1 MSSFSL
7 RRAWPGAF
15 AVAVL
20 AIATHVPAHAADEFA
35 VSPAQMQSLGVQV
48 RKLDKP
54 AAIEGAALPARVS
67 LPPRQDLV
75 VSAPVAGVIEQLLV
89 TDNDTVKT
97 GQPLLRLAG
106 PELGDLQLKLIEA
119 GSRSRLST
127 ATLQRERQL
136 FAEGVVPERRV
147 LEAQS
152 AAAEDEAR
160 RRHAEAALRLAGLDT
175 ASIRKVAAGEP
186 VSATLV
192 LRAPADGVVAE
203 LKIKPGQRVA
213 AADALLHVADTRRL
227 WLDVQVPLARQ
238 AELKLSKGTPLMVVG
253 RDLRATVLSAG
264 SGAADNQ
271 TLTLRAELA
280 GGSSGL
286 RVGEFVQVKVPFAAA
301 TAGKDGAAWSVPL
314 GAVMR
319 DGEKAYVFVRTAK
332 GFVARSVTVL
342 ASAGQEVSVQGEL
355 QPGQEIATTSVIAL
369 KAAWQGKG
377 GAN

>member
-7 RRAWPGAF
+7 RRAWPGAV

-20 AIATHVPAHAADEFA
+20 ATFTHLPVRAADEFA
-35 VSPAQMQSLGVQV
+35 VSAAQMQSLGVQL

-54 AAIEGAALPARVS
+54 AAIEGAVLPARVS

-75 VSAPVAGVIEQLLV
+75 VSAPVAGVVDQLLV
-89 TDNDTVKT
+89 TDNDAVRA

-106 PELGDLQLKLIEA
+106 PELGELQLKLIEA
-119 GSRSRLST
+119 GSRSRLS
-127 ATLQRERQL
+127 AAALLRERQL

-160 RRHAEAALRLAGLDT
+160 RRHAEAALRLAGLDA
-175 ASIRKVAAGEP
+175 ASIRKVAQGEP
-186 VSATLV
+186 VAATLV
-192 LRAPADGVVAE
+192 LRAPAGGVVAE

-213 AADALLHVADTRRL
+213 SADALLHVVDTRRL
-227 WLDVQVPLARQ
+227 WLEVQVPLARQ
-238 AELKLSKGTPLMVVG
+238 GELKLAKGTPVSVVG
-253 RDLRATVLSAG
+253 RDLRAAVLSVS

-271 TLTLRAELA
+271 TLTLRAELSR
-280 GGSSGL
+280 GTSGL
-286 RVGEFVQVKVPFAAA
+286 RVGEFVQVRVPFATAA
-301 TAGKDGAAWSVPL
+301 GGKDGAAWAVPL

-319 DGEKAYVFVRTAK
+319 DGDKAYVFVRTAK
-332 GFVARSVTVL
+332 GFVARAVTVL
-342 ASAGQEVSVQGEL
+342 ASAGQEVNVQGEL
-355 QPGQEIATTSVIAL
+355 QAGQEIATTSVIAL

-377 GAN
+377 GAS

>member
-20 AIATHVPAHAADEFA
+20 AMATHLPARAADEFA

-54 AAIEGAALPARVS
+54 AAIEGAVLPARVA
-67 LPPRQDLV
+67 LPPRQDQV
-75 VSAPVAGVIEQLLV
+75 VSTPVAGVVDQLLV
-89 TDNDTVKT
+89 SDNDGVKA
-97 GQPLLRLAG
+97 GQPLLRLTG
-106 PELGDLQLKLIEA
+106 PELGELQLKLIEA
-119 GSRSRLST
+119 GSRARLSA

-136 FAEGVVPERRV
+136 FSEGVVPERRV
-147 LEAQS
+147 LEAQA

-160 RRHAEAALRLAGLDT
+160 RRHAEAALRLAGLDA
-175 ASIRKVAAGEP
+175 ASIRKVAEGEP
-186 VSATLV
+186 VGTALV
-192 LRAPADGVVAE
+192 LRAPSDGVVAE
-203 LKIKPGQRVA
+203 LKVKPGQRVA
-213 AADALLHVADTRRL
+213 AAEPLLHVADTRRL

-238 AELKLSKGTPLMVVG
+238 GELKLAKGTPLGVVG
-253 RDLRATVLSAG
+253 RDLRATALSVS

-271 TLTLRAELA
+271 TLTLRAEL
-280 GGSSGL
+280 GSSASGASGL
-286 RVGEFVQVKVPFAAA
+286 RVGEFVQVRVPFAAA
-301 TAGKDGAAWSVPL
+301 KDGAAWAVPL

-319 DGEKAYVFVRTAK
+319 DGDKAYVFVRTAK
-332 GFVARSVTVL
+332 GFVARPVTVL
-342 ASAGQEVSVQGEL
+342 ASAGQEISVQGDL
-355 QPGQEIATTSVIAL
+355 QSGQEIATTSVIAL